1 MNTLNKHISIF
12 WKFYNKCMF
21 LDTYNLPSKLNRNG
35 YEQPNQ
41 IDNEDWDWKSR
52 KEKLGYRCSDGY

>member
-1 MNTLNKHISIF
+1 
-12 WKFYNKCMF
+12 MF

-41 IDNEDWDWKSR
+41 IDNEDWDWKSN
-52 KEKLGYRCSDGY
+52 K